1 MRTDSDSDEDYTEYW
16 GYLTQLADT
25 IDADTN
31 DRVRLDSYELIC
43 NALETYL
50 YGFEGAGISQSE
62 VEDLYQVAYDGLTDL
77 EDRFGADDAEAEA
90 QRVDA
95 LSRLSNQVRTR
106 ITTVY
111 AGAVVGEN

>member
-1 MRTDSDSDEDYTEYW
+1 MDETGVLGLVEE
-16 GYLTQLADT
+16 LTILLEESKPVFGKSNLRQVDIAAAFEIMDE
-25 IDADTN
+25 IRDVFPGEFAQA
-31 DRVRLDSYELIC
+31 RQIVRER
-43 NALETYL
+43 
-50 YGFEGAGISQSE
+50 QS
-62 VEDLYQVAYDGLTDL
+62 LL
-77 EDRFGADDAEAEA
+77 DDAEAEA